1 MSNTHIQKF
10 AAFTANSTANGLPS
24 EVAEETQRILLDTIG
39 CALAAVEVPTGKMGI
54 QYGRIL
60 GGASDEATI
69 IGQTDRTSVHGAAFA
84 NAEMSATL
92 DMHPIATPGHVAP
105 YVVPVAL
112 ALGEKLNCAGV
123 DVMTAI
129 AVCHE
134 MSFRFAKTMDK
145 NRDIKDGKADTSPVL
160 GYASTVFGITA
171 AATIMKGLEEEVV
184 ANALGIAGCTSP
196 VNAHRA
202 WLMHSPNP
210 TIKYNL
216 QPGGLA
222 FNSLTAAY
230 LAELG
235 HRGDNQ
241 ILDDVEY
248 GYPRYIGTRRWEP
261 SLLTTDLGSDW
272 RFPAES
278 YFKPYPHCRVTH
290 AVLDVIFDLVE
301 TNDIKPD
308 EIESLTAY
316 GEQWAAGVPTFMNT
330 NIERPYDAQFS
341 FPHGLSLAA
350 HRIPPGKD
358 WQDPDVVFNS
368 SVLDVMGKV
377 IWKSHPDWAT
387 AVSADP
393 VARPTRVEIVAR
405 GETFVGERAY
415 PKGSRSIDP
424 STYMTNDEII
434 AKFLHN
440 ASGVITTEDAE
451 WVSDRVMNLEKLDD
465 VSILLDHLRPR
476 RS

>member
-1 MSNTHIQKF
+1 MSDTHIEKF
-10 AAFTANSTANGLPS
+10 AAFIISSSADSLPP
-24 EVAEETQRILLDTIG
+24 EVAHETKRILLDTIG

-54 QYGRIL
+54 AYGRIL
-60 GGASDEATI
+60 GGTSDEATI
-69 IGQTDRTSVHGAAFA
+69 IGQSDRTSVHGAAFA

-92 DMHPIATPGHVAP
+92 DMHPISSPGHVAP
-105 YVVPVAL
+105 YVVPVSL
-112 ALGEKLNCAGV
+112 ALGEKLHRPGT
-123 DVMTAI
+123 DVMSSL

-171 AATIMKGLEEEVV
+171 AATIMKGLEEDVV
-184 ANALGIAGCTSP
+184 ANALGLAGATSP

-222 FNSLTAAY
+222 MNSLTAAY

-248 GYPRYIGTRRWEP
+248 GYPRFIGTRRWEP
-261 SLLTTDLGSDW
+261 SRLTTDLGSDW

-301 TNDIKPD
+301 TNDIKAS

-316 GEQWAAGVPTFMNT
+316 GEAWASGVPTFMNT
-330 NIERPYDAQFS
+330 NIYRAYDAQFS

-358 WQDPDVVFNS
+358 WQDPAIVYND
-368 SVLDVMGKV
+368 SVLDLMGKV

-387 AVSADP
+387 AVTADP
-393 VARPTRVEIVAR
+393 VARPTRVEIIAR

-415 PKGSRSIDP
+415 PKGGRSSDP
-424 STYMTNDEII
+424 STYTTTDEII
-434 AKFLHN
+434 AKFFHN
-440 ASGVITTEDAE
+440 SAGVITPEDAE
-451 WVSDRVMNLEKLDD
+451 WVADQVMNLEKLDD
-465 VSILLDHLRPR
+465 VSILMKRLRPK
-476 RS
+476 SA